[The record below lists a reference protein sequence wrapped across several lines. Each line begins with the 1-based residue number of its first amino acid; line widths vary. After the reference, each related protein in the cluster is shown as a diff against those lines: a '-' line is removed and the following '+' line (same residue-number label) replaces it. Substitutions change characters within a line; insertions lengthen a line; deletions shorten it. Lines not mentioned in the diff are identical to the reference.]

1 MKEQIRIISKN
12 NPDSLEY
19 SLGDIFTVD
28 STWYGGVNVTS
39 KTGIPLNL
47 DANEYE
53 IIEQSN
59 KDTENNKDTDNKKA
73 TEKAELEDIKFND
86 SRIKVGDIV
95 KHFKREWVDEATS
108 EYLYK
113 VLAFASHT
121 ETGERLV
128 IYQGM
133 YAPFKICARP
143 YEMFMSKVDKDK
155 YPDVKQEYRFEKYE

>member
-1 MKEQIRIISKN
+1 MADKIKIINKN

-19 SLGDIFTVD
+19 NIGDIFTVD
-28 STWYGGVNVTS
+28 STWYGGLNVTS
-39 KTGIPLNL
+39 KTGIPINL
-47 DANEYE
+47 DTNEYE
-53 IIEQSN
+53 IIHESFI
-59 KDTENNKDTDNKKA
+59 DTDINA
-73 TEKAELEDIKFND
+73 TSSTKPEAPSFDD

-95 KHFKREWVDEATS
+95 KHFKREWVDASTS

-143 YEMFMSKVDKDK
+143 YDMFMSKVDKEK
-155 YPDVKQEYRFEKYE
+155 YPDIKQEFRFEKYE

>member
-1 MKEQIRIISKN
+1 MAKQIRIINKN

-19 SLGDIFTVD
+19 NIGDVFTVD

-39 KTGIPLNL
+39 KTGIPINL
-47 DANEYE
+47 DTNEYE
-53 IIEQSN
+53 IIDESFI
-59 KDTENNKDTDNKKA
+59 DTDINA
-73 TEKAELEDIKFND
+73 TASIKPEVPNFDD

-95 KHFKREWVDEATS
+95 KHFKREWVDASTS

-143 YEMFMSKVDKDK
+143 YDMFMSKVDKEK
-155 YPDVKQEYRFEKYE
+155 YPDINQEFRFEKYE

>member
-1 MKEQIRIISKN
+1 MADQIKIINKN

-19 SLGDIFTVD
+19 NIGDIFTVD

-39 KTGIPLNL
+39 KTGIPINL
-47 DANEYE
+47 DSNEYE
-53 IIEQSN
+53 IIQASANAERIEQS
-59 KDTENNKDTDNKKA
+59 A
-73 TEKAELEDIKFND
+73 SAEPFIPTFDD

-95 KHFKREWVDEATS
+95 KHFKREWVDDATS

-121 ETGERLV
+121 ETGEPLV

-143 YEMFMSKVDKDK
+143 YEMFMSKVDREK
-155 YPDVKQEYRFEKYE
+155 YPDVKQEYRFETYNSCAS

>member
-1 MKEQIRIISKN
+1 MAKQIRIINKN

-19 SLGDIFTVD
+19 NIGDVFTVD

-39 KTGIPLNL
+39 KTGIPINL
-47 DANEYE
+47 DTNEYE
-53 IIEQSN
+53 IIAESFI
-59 KDTENNKDTDNKKA
+59 DTDINSKA
-73 TEKAELEDIKFND
+73 STKPEAPSFDD

-95 KHFKREWVDEATS
+95 KHFKREWVDASTS

-113 VLAFASHT
+113 VIAFASHT

-143 YEMFMSKVDKDK
+143 YDMFMSKVDKEK
-155 YPDVKQEYRFEKYE
+155 YPDINQEFRFEKYE

>member
-1 MKEQIRIISKN
+1 MADQIKIINKN

-19 SLGDIFTVD
+19 NIGDIFTVD

-39 KTGIPLNL
+39 KTGIPTF
-47 DANEYE
+47 D
-53 IIEQSN
+53 
-59 KDTENNKDTDNKKA
+59 
-73 TEKAELEDIKFND
+73 D

-95 KHFKREWVDEATS
+95 KHFKREWVDDATS

-121 ETGERLV
+121 ETGEPLV

-143 YEMFMSKVDKDK
+143 YEMFMSKVDREK
-155 YPDVKQEYRFEKYE
+155 YPDVKQEYRFETYNS

>member
-1 MKEQIRIISKN
+1 METKIKIINKN

-19 SLGDIFTVD
+19 NLGDIFTVD
-28 STWYGGVNVTS
+28 SKWYGGVNVTS
-39 KTGIPLNL
+39 RTGIPINL
-47 DANEYE
+47 DTNEYE
-53 IIEQSN
+53 IIDES
-59 KDTENNKDTDNKKA
+59 DNNPDNNEA
-73 TEKAELEDIKFND
+73 TSHTAIAVSFDD

-121 ETGERLV
+121 ETGEKLV
-128 IYQGM
+128 IYQGL

-143 YEMFMSKVDKDK
+143 YEMFMSKVDTEK
-155 YPDVKQEYRFEKYE
+155 YPDIRQTYRFEKYE

>member
-1 MKEQIRIISKN
+1 MAKQIKIINKN

-19 SLGDIFTVD
+19 NIGDVFTVD

-39 KTGIPLNL
+39 KTGIPINL
-47 DANEYE
+47 DKNEYE
-53 IIEQSN
+53 IIDESFI
-59 KDTENNKDTDNKKA
+59 DTDINA
-73 TEKAELEDIKFND
+73 TASTKPEAPNFGD

-95 KHFKREWVDEATS
+95 KHFKREWVDASTS

-143 YEMFMSKVDKDK
+143 YDMFMSKVDKEK
-155 YPDVKQEYRFEKYE
+155 YPDIKQEFRFEKYE

>member
-1 MKEQIRIISKN
+1 MAKQIRIINKN

-19 SLGDIFTVD
+19 NIGDVFTVD

-39 KTGIPLNL
+39 KTGIPINL
-47 DANEYE
+47 DTNEYE
-53 IIEQSN
+53 IIHESFI
-59 KDTENNKDTDNKKA
+59 DTDINA
-73 TEKAELEDIKFND
+73 TASTKPEVPNFGD

-95 KHFKREWVDEATS
+95 KHFKREWVDASTS

-143 YEMFMSKVDKDK
+143 YDMFMSKVDKEK
-155 YPDVKQEYRFEKYE
+155 YPDIKQEFRFEKYE